1 MSFGCFGRL
10 PCKTD
15 AQCWVSNFCD
25 AELRWVLS
33 CSITK
38 FLKLL
43 KFPMA
48 DVTLTV
54 DGKKVTAPAGTLLIE
69 ACKTVGIEV
78 PSFCYYPNLSLQGA
92 CRMCLVKIEKMPK
105 LQTACT
111 TVVSEGMIVTSE
123 SDEIKQARKGMLEL
137 LLGNHPLD
145 CPVCDAGGECEL
157 QDMTFSY
164 GAAES
169 KFMEAKNHKEEQQWS
184 PIVFFDRP
192 RCILCYRCVRVCGEG
207 MDVWALGV
215 QNRAVSSVI
224 APNKEDHLECEE
236 CGMCIDIC
244 PVGAL
249 TSGAYRYKT
258 RPWEMKH
265 VGTICTHCG
274 DGCKTTLGVRRADTG
289 MEIVRGDNRD
299 KSGTNGDFLC
309 IKGRYG
315 FDFANH
321 EERLNRPLIRR
332 QGKLMPATWEEA
344 FALIGEKFAGVRDH
358 DGGGAIG
365 VVGSTRTTNE
375 ESYLLSKFARV
386 VLRTNNIDHHRTADF
401 PALAAAVRGKADRT
415 ASMAEVFTAPA
426 ILLIGNDPTEQ
437 HPLLAWQIRN
447 NVRLHR
453 ARLHVIHSRPIKLRR
468 QATTFAQI
476 PAGAEGRVAAF
487 LAGGDSAA
495 EALVDA
501 SSPLSLSQDGWIEL
515 RDKLRGEQNLVIVFG
530 SELRGEDLASL
541 MKFGAA
547 IPGTKFVCL
556 ADYANSRGAA
566 DMGLYP
572 DLLPGYHPT
581 AGSSEFHAEWGE
593 IPRAPGLDLA
603 AMVEAG
609 KDGRLKALYV
619 VGSNP
624 VGRSNIDPFAFS
636 KSFVVVQDMFLTETA
651 VMADVVLPAANAYE
665 KSGTFTNTCGDLQLV
680 KKAGEVTG
688 TKTDFEMVVRIADA
702 MGFEVR
708 KLVPF
713 GGGTYADMGQ
723 SRGAQSGEADR
734 HAVWLEARG
743 LEPKLSPFEPTA
755 ILDEIQRLVPGYDV
769 SRMTLLAGN
778 SQHTSLE
785 QAGPGVAHRAESI
798 APANDNLFTSG
809 TLGRYSRAL
818 QSVIESHEVKTE
830 VAAD

>member
-1 MSFGCFGRL
+1 
-10 PCKTD
+10 
-15 AQCWVSNFCD
+15 
-25 AELRWVLS
+25 
-33 CSITK
+33 
-38 FLKLL
+38 
-43 KFPMA
+43 MA
-48 DVTLTV
+48 DTAKPVALTV

-111 TVVSEGMIVTSE
+111 TVISEGMIVTSD
-123 SDEIKQARKGMLEL
+123 SDEIKQARKSMLEL

-184 PIVFFDRP
+184 PVVFFDRP

-215 QNRAVSSVI
+215 QNRGVSSII

-309 IKGRYG
+309 IKGRYA

-321 EERLNRPLIRR
+321 EERLTRPLIRR
-332 QGKLMPATWEEA
+332 DGRLSPATWEEA
-344 FALIGEKFAGVRDH
+344 FALIGKKFAEIRER

-365 VVGSTRTTNE
+365 VIGSTRTTNE
-375 ESYLLSKFARV
+375 EAYLLSKFARV
-386 VLRTNNIDHHRTADF
+386 VLKTNNVDHHRTADF
-401 PALAAAVRGKADRT
+401 PALATALRGKADAT
-415 ASMAEVFTAPA
+415 ASMAEVFNAPA
-426 ILLIGNDPTEQ
+426 VLLIGNDPTEQ

-453 ARLHVIHSRPIKLRR
+453 ARLYVINSKPIKLRR
-468 QATTFAQI
+468 QATSFTQI
-476 PAGAEGRVAAF
+476 PVGAEGQVAAF
-487 LAGGDSAA
+487 LSGNDGAA
-495 EALVDA
+495 DA
-501 SSPLSLSQDGWIEL
+501 IISSSTNKGAWIAL
-515 RDKLRGEQNLVIVFG
+515 RDKLRDEQNLVIVFG
-530 SELRGEDLASL
+530 AELRGNDLASL
-541 MKFGAA
+541 VKFGSGISGA
-547 IPGTKFVCL
+547 KFVCL

-566 DMGLYP
+566 DMSLYP

-581 AGSSEFHAEWGE
+581 TAGSPFHQEWGDV
-593 IPRAPGLDLA
+593 PPAAGLDLLG
-603 AMVEAG
+603 MVEAG
-609 KDGRLKALYV
+609 RAGKLKALYV

-624 VGRSNIDPFAFS
+624 VGRLNIDPFAFS

-688 TKTDFEMVVRIADA
+688 TKADFEMIVRIADA
-702 MGFEVR
+702 MGFDVR

-713 GGGTYADMGQ
+713 GSGTRADMGQ

-734 HAVWLEARG
+734 HAVWLEAHG
-743 LEPKLSPFEPTA
+743 LEPKLSPFDPMA

-769 SRMTLLAGN
+769 SRMNLLAGN
-778 SQHTSLE
+778 SQHTSFAK
-785 QAGPGVAHRAESI
+785 AGAGAAHKPESI
-798 APANDNLFTSG
+798 APANDDLFSSG
-809 TLGRYSRAL
+809 TLGRYSRTL
-818 QSVIESHEVKTE
+818 NSVSESHEVKAAE